1 MIEQLKK
8 DKSEAEQK
16 AEDEFKIRTRTQ
28 EESKKLIDESKHEA
42 NKIIAKENIKH
53 NKKTLKF
60 MLEKLTITNLKIR
73 YCEKVPPN
81 IKKQELI
88 DLIVKKEKL
97 DDETE
102 TSQIIPDRLSQ
113 IDYL

>member
-53 NKKTLKF
+53 NKKTVKF
-60 MLEKLTITNLKIR
+60 MFEKLTIPMLKMR
-73 YCEKVPPN
+73 YGDKVPPN
-81 IKKQELI
+81 IKKHELI
-88 DLIVKKEKL
+88 DLIIKKEKL
-97 DDETE
+97 DDEPE
-102 TSQIIPDRLSQ
+102 TLQIIPHRLSQ
-113 IDYL
+113 IDYI

>member
-1 MIEQLKK
+1 MDIIEQLKK

-53 NKKTLKF
+53 NKKTVKF
-60 MLEKLTITNLKIR
+60 MLDKINNT
-73 YCEKVPPN
+73 KFKN
-81 IKKQELI
+81 
-88 DLIVKKEKL
+88 
-97 DDETE
+97 
-102 TSQIIPDRLSQ
+102 
-113 IDYL
+113 